1 MYTAARTQ
9 KRNFFEASK
18 LLRHFQKC
26 IIMKNADSEKMRKND

>member
-9 KRNFFEASK
+9 KRNLREASK

-26 IIMKNADSEKMRKND
+26 IKMKNADSRKMSKKD